1 MEAIEMKKNL
11 ATEIKETLYGYVAAD
26 STSNTKK
33 EKKAEKFFL
42 DYFGSKA
49 YFQQH
54 PDYYGAYTIKNDAY
68 GRAAVWAMVKGE
80 GKDTVVLIHHNDVV
94 TVEDYKLLKDYAY
107 TPDKLY
113 EKLAEI
119 KTSFHKEA
127 LEDYD
132 SEKYLFGRGVC
143 DMKGGGSI
151 QMVLLS
157 EYAKQPD
164 FKGNVIVLGVPD
176 EENLSAGMRAGVEL
190 LQELKDKYQLNYKM
204 MINSEPHQ
212 RKNPDEGIF
221 SLGSIGKLMPFVY
234 IRGYLAHAG
243 KVFEGLNPVN
253 IMSEIVRR
261 TEINMALSD
270 TVGNEAAPPPTWLY
284 LRENKLSYDV
294 SMPLTINGCLSILT
308 LNRYPAEVMQ
318 DIRKI
323 CEESFDVVLEDMNKN
338 YQFFLQQTKQP
349 IKKLPWES
357 KVVDFG
363 QLYAEAEASYGEVF
377 CNAYAEKIDE
387 LEQAIETGSTSL
399 ILANFSLVDF
409 VYNYIDDM
417 SPRVVIGLM
426 PPYYPNV
433 SNITNFKDDAEWES
447 LYEKLCEY
455 TKEEFGQTYTKEYF
469 YTGISDLSYSSIQNP
484 QAVADELR
492 QSMPFYG
499 QIYSLSVN
507 SIREIS
513 MPCINIGP
521 WGKDFHKITERVLK
535 EDLYNRTPKI
545 LDYAI
550 HTILNKTV
558 Q

>member
-33 EKKAEKFFL
+33 EKKTEKFFL

-54 PDYYGAYTIKNDAY
+54 PEYYGAYPIKNDAY

-80 GKDTVVLIHHNDVV
+80 GNDTVVLIHHNDVV

>member
-1 MEAIEMKKNL
+1 
-11 ATEIKETLYGYVAAD
+11 
-26 STSNTKK
+26 
-33 EKKAEKFFL
+33 
-42 DYFGSKA
+42 
-49 YFQQH
+49 
-54 PDYYGAYTIKNDAY
+54 
-68 GRAAVWAMVKGE
+68 
-80 GKDTVVLIHHNDVV
+80 
-94 TVEDYKLLKDYAY
+94 
-107 TPDKLY
+107 
-113 EKLAEI
+113 
-119 KTSFHKEA
+119 
-127 LEDYD
+127 
-132 SEKYLFGRGVC
+132 
-143 DMKGGGSI
+143 MKGGGSI